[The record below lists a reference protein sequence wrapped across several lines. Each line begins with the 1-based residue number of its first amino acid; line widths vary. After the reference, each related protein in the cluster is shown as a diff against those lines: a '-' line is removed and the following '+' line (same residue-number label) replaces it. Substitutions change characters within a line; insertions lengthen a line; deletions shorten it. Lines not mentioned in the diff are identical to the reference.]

1 MERII
6 GDAVSGAKWAS
17 EVFGEPDQWNRI
29 VTIIKETLEVD
40 EWVIEDQPNRLKWIA
55 DTLPVTFE
63 MIETSPYPQVRM
75 TVEVFNNFEADNDGW
90 FLASNL
96 NRKSVGGAYVYQRDQ
111 KTMEFVSYCAVS
123 NWWDFALF
131 VITSSTSIGQCENI
145 SRRGDILRFNKCQ
158 PAVQVHPTLGNR
170 LSHHQLFATRLG
182 DMSQIDFI
190 GGLWISE
197 SERNRILQMVAEEC
211 PTIEIQP
218 EWDESS
224 IKRNIDQL
232 DFRFQVFADKENIS
246 IYNDNSAIAAIS
258 FNEWTDFGRS
268 IVIDIGLPLFTHMGI
283 FDDGASDEQAVLLA
297 NLLNIGAIHTLWERV
312 GFGSFHVKGSQIIY
326 SKVIPHADI
335 KPIVIGSPYF
345 EVADF
350 LFDIIDPNMVRRIVN
365 SVAREMQ
372 AAKVQTQRE
381 PDSMDHMKSIK
392 HHRRKTEP
400 VRAGNETLENLASPL
415 SYWDMPSTPIFL
427 YGSFERN
434 PALGSFEIVHT
445 PTEDVLVDR
454 WRSPGNPGEL
464 VLAKLNDLN
473 REDFLKAIEDA
484 AAGLHEGLLTPDFF
498 HVPPGVGEEVAN
510 ALTNGLMRMAQQ
522 YAENG
527 VDLFTRACG
536 IRKYPNPW
544 WRPSDEEL
552 NDVGIDQAEFPELQG
567 LDPIE
572 AYLVSALH
580 NPHVDTNLAFFQSW
594 WQGAIA
600 FQNSPD
606 STDEATKVV
615 EAFAQHTIDRMG
627 ETNFTNE

>member
-1 MERII
+1 MGRII
-6 GDAVSGAKWAS
+6 GDAISSARWAS
-17 EVFGEPDQWNRI
+17 ESFESQNAWDRI
-29 VTIIKETLEVD
+29 ATVLRETLEID
-40 EWVIEDQPNRLKWIA
+40 EWTLEDQRNRLKWIA
-55 DTLPVTFE
+55 DSLPVTFE
-63 MIETSPYPQVRM
+63 LIDTSPYPQVRM

-90 FLASNL
+90 YLASNL
-96 NRKSVGGAYVYQRDQ
+96 NRKSVGGAYLYQREQ
-111 KTMEFVSYCAVS
+111 KTMEFVSYCAIS

-131 VITSSTSIGQCENI
+131 VVTAGTSIGQCENI
-145 SRRGDILRFNKCQ
+145 SRRNDILRFNKCQ
-158 PAVQVHPTLGNR
+158 PASHVHPNLGTR
-170 LSHHQLFATRLG
+170 LSNHQLFAARLG
-182 DMSQIDFI
+182 DMTQIDFI

-211 PTIEIQP
+211 PAIEIQP
-218 EWDESS
+218 EWDEKSLN
-224 IKRNIDQL
+224 RNIDKL
-232 DFRFQVFADKENIS
+232 SFRFQVFADKESIS
-246 IYNDNSAIAAIS
+246 LYNDNSAIAAIS

-268 IVIDIGLPLFTHMGI
+268 IVIDIGLPLFTHEGI
-283 FDDGASDEQAVLLA
+283 FDDGASEEQAVLLA
-297 NLLNIGAIHTLWERV
+297 NLLNMCAVQTLWERV

-326 SKVIPHADI
+326 SKVIPHVDI

-345 EVADF
+345 EIADF
-350 LFDIIDPNMVRRIVN
+350 LFDLIDPNMVRRIVN
-365 SVAREMQ
+365 SVAREL
-372 AAKVQTQRE
+372 KTVDFQTKRE
-381 PDSMDHMKSIK
+381 PDSMDHMESIK
-392 HHRRKTEP
+392 RHRRKTEP
-400 VRAGNETLENLASPL
+400 VRVGNETVENLGSL
-415 SYWDMPSTPIFL
+415 SSYWDMPSTPIFL
-427 YGSFERN
+427 YGVFEGG
-434 PALGSFEIVHT
+434 PILGSFEIVHT
-445 PTEDVLVDR
+445 PSGDILMDR

-464 VLAKLNDLN
+464 VLAKLHDLD

-484 AAGLHEGLLTPDFF
+484 AAGLHEGLLIPDFF
-498 HVPPGVGEEVAN
+498 HVPPGVSEEVTN

-600 FQNSPD
+600 FKNNPES
-606 STDEATKVV
+606 SDEASKVV
-615 EAFAQHTIDRMG
+615 EAFAQHTLNRIEAR
-627 ETNFTNE
+627 NQ

>member
-6 GDAVSGAKWAS
+6 GDAVSGARWAS
-17 EVFGEPDQWNRI
+17 EAFGKPDQWNRI
-29 VTIIKETLEVD
+29 VTIIKETLEID
-40 EWVIEDQPNRLKWIA
+40 EWVLEDQQNRLKCIV

-63 MIETSPYPQVRM
+63 VIETSPFPQVRM
-75 TVEVFNNFEADNDGW
+75 TITVFKNFEADSEGW
-90 FLASNL
+90 YLASDL

-111 KTMEFVSYCAVS
+111 KSMEFISYCAVS

-131 VITSSTSIGQCENI
+131 VIVAGTSIGQCENM
-145 SRRGDILRFNKCQ
+145 SRRVAILRDNKCQ
-158 PAVQVHPTLGNR
+158 PAFEVHPTLGSR
-170 LSHHQLFATRLG
+170 TSHHQLFAGRLG
-182 DMSQIDFI
+182 DLSQIDYI

-197 SERNRILQMVAEEC
+197 SERNRILQMVAAEC

-224 IKRNIDQL
+224 VTRNIDKL

-246 IYNDNSAIAAIS
+246 VYNDNCAIAAVS
-258 FNEWTDFGRS
+258 FNEWTDFGRA
-268 IVIDIGLPLFTHMGI
+268 IVIDLGLPFFTHPGI
-283 FDDGASDEQAVLLA
+283 FDDGASEEQAVLFA

-312 GFGSFHVKGSQIIY
+312 GFGAFHVKGSQIIY

-345 EVADF
+345 EVADL
-350 LFDIIDPNMVRRIVN
+350 LFDIVDPNMVCRIVN
-365 SVAREMQ
+365 SVAREMR
-372 AAKVQTQRE
+372 AASVQTQRE
-381 PDSMDHMKSIK
+381 PDSMDHMQSIK
-392 HHRRKTEP
+392 RHRRRTEP
-400 VRAGNETLENLASPL
+400 VRVGNETLENLDSLL
-415 SYWDMPSTPIFL
+415 SYWDLPSTPIFL
-427 YGSFERN
+427 YGIFERN
-434 PALGSFEIVHT
+434 PALGSLEIVHA
-445 PTEDVLVDR
+445 PSGDLLVDR

-464 VLAKLNDLN
+464 VLANLHDLN
-473 REDFLKAIEDA
+473 REDLLNVIEDS

-498 HVPPGVGEEVAN
+498 HIPPEVGDELTN
-510 ALTNGLMRMAQQ
+510 ALTNGLLRMAKH

-536 IRKYPNPW
+536 IRKHPNPW

-552 NDVGIDQAEFPELQG
+552 REEGIDEVEFPELQG
-567 LDPIE
+567 LSPAE

-600 FQNSPD
+600 FQNNPDSPD
-606 STDEATKVV
+606 EAQKVV
-615 EAFAQHTIDRMG
+615 EDFAQHTIDRMYQG
-627 ETNFTNE
+627 K

>member
-1 MERII
+1 MERIV
-6 GDAVSGAKWAS
+6 GDAVSGAKWAC
-17 EVFGEPDQWNRI
+17 ETFDEQDAWGRI
-29 VTIIKETLEVD
+29 VNLIKETLEVD
-40 EWVIEDQPNRLKWIA
+40 EWVLEDQPNRLKWIA
-55 DTLPVTFE
+55 DTLPVMFE
-63 MIETSPYPQVRM
+63 LIETSPYPQVRM
-75 TVEVFNNFEADNDGW
+75 TVEVFNKFEADNDGW

-96 NRKSVGGAYVYQRDQ
+96 NRKSVGGAYVYQCEQ

-131 VITSSTSIGQCENI
+131 VIAASTSIGQCENI
-145 SRRGDILRFNKCQ
+145 SRRTDILRFNKCQ
-158 PAVQVHPTLGNR
+158 PAAQVHPTLGNR
-170 LSHHQLFATRLG
+170 TNHHQLFVARLD

-224 IKRNIDQL
+224 INRNIDKL
-232 DFRFQVFADKENIS
+232 DFRFQVLTDKENIS
-246 IYNDNSAIAAIS
+246 VYNDNSAIAAIS

-268 IVIDIGLPLFTHMGI
+268 IVIDIGLPLFTRAGI

-297 NLLNIGAIHTLWERV
+297 NLLNICAIQTLWERV
-312 GFGSFHVKGSQIIY
+312 GFGSFHVKGSQIIF

-345 EVADF
+345 EIADF
-350 LFDIIDPNMVRRIVN
+350 LFDVIDPNMVRRIVN
-365 SVAREMQ
+365 FVARELQ
-372 AAKVQTQRE
+372 ATNIQTKRE
-381 PDSMDHMKSIK
+381 PDSMDHMESIK
-392 HHRRKTEP
+392 RHRRKTEP
-400 VRAGNETLENLASPL
+400 VRVRNETVENMDSPI

-427 YGSFERN
+427 YGVFERN

-445 PTEDVLVDR
+445 PSEDILVDR

-464 VLAKLNDLN
+464 VVAKLHDLD
-473 REDFLKAIEDA
+473 REDSLKAIEDA
-484 AAGLHEGLLTPDFF
+484 AAGLHEGLLTLDFF
-498 HVPPGVGEEVAN
+498 HVPPGVSEEVTN
-510 ALTNGLMRMAQQ
+510 ALTDGLMRMAQQ
-522 YAENG
+522 YVENG

-552 NDVGIDQAEFPELQG
+552 NEEGIDLSEFPELQG
-567 LDPIE
+567 LSPVE

-600 FQNSPD
+600 FQNDPD
-606 STDEATKVV
+606 SSDEAAKVV
-615 EAFAQHTIDRMG
+615 EAFAQHTIDRLKKA
-627 ETNFTNE
+627 